1 MPVPLVGNLDEKID
15 PELRALLHEF
25 NLATEANKE
34 AKRKARETGAEL
46 KELNQQVTKRFLE
59 KDIKCVPLGKSGLL
73 KIVYMVKLE
82 TFDDL

>member
-15 PELRALLHEF
+15 PELRALLREF
-25 NLATEANKE
+25 NLANEANKE